1 MLSHRAPVAGVDSST
16 QGTKVLVV
24 DADRGS
30 VVCSGQAVHA
40 VSAGMGRSE
49 SDPADW
55 LHSLLEAL
63 ASGWKS
69 SGRPAPSCWRRALTQ
84 LSG

>member
-1 MLSHRAPVAGVDSST
+1 MASALQRAAELEGLQAELIRWADRA
-16 QGTKVLVV
+16 LVV

-69 SGRPAPSCWRRALTQ
+69 SGRPAPSCWRRA
-84 LSG
+84 

>member
-1 MLSHRAPVAGVDSST
+1 MLSHRAQVAGIDSST

-30 VVCSGQAVHA
+30 VACCGQAVHA

-63 ASGWKS
+63 ASG
-69 SGRPAPSCWRRALTQ
+69 
-84 LSG
+84 